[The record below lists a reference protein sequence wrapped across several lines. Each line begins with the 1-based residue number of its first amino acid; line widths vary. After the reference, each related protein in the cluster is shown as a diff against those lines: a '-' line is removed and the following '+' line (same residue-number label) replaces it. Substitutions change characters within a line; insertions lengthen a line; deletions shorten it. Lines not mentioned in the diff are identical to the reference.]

1 VERNSH
7 QVIASRGEIDFG
19 FADFAET
26 EPEFTNN
33 QPDNNFVRFL
43 GQFHWLQSYKLQ
55 DPFNNNKTKKIESL
69 FKVNLQLANKHLL
82 PVSQFSA
89 GGISTVRGYREN
101 TFIRDNGITSSLELR
116 IPISKFNLPRMN
128 NNSLVS
134 NLSLV
139 PFFDYAYVWDT
150 NNDIVSNQKIYS
162 VGLGLQWRI
171 DKKLAFDIYWA
182 KDLRKLDVEYN
193 DNLQDKGIHLQMRLN
208 LL

>member
-1 VERNSH
+1 
-7 QVIASRGEIDFG
+7 
-19 FADFAET
+19 
-26 EPEFTNN
+26 
-33 QPDNNFVRFL
+33 
-43 GQFHWLQSYKLQ
+43 
-55 DPFNNNKTKKIESL
+55 
-69 FKVNLQLANKHLL
+69 
-82 PVSQFSA
+82 
-89 GGISTVRGYREN
+89 
-101 TFIRDNGITSSLELR
+101 
-116 IPISKFNLPRMN
+116 MN